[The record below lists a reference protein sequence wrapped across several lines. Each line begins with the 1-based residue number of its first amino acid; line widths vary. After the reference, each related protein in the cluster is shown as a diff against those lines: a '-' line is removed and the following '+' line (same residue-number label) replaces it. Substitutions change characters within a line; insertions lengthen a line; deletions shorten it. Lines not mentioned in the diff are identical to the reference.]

1 MLKNVLLILRVQ
13 KDLWKKIV
21 FYYIKKQRIHR
32 VLGNIMYQLKR
43 KKQIIFYQITNHSYQ
58 SHFCQ
63 NRETKLINQ
72 QISPQDPART
82 I

>member
-32 VLGNIMYQLKR
+32 VLGSIMYQLKR
-43 KKQIIFYQITNHSYQ
+43 KKQIIFYQITNHSYL

-63 NRETKLINQ
+63 NKEIKLINQ

>member
-43 KKQIIFYQITNHSYQ
+43 KKQIIFYQITNHSYL

-63 NRETKLINQ
+63 NREIKLINQ